1 MATECREVE
10 PREVETTDRRTSKRG
25 RMNKRRCIKSSAR
38 NRAGDRGIIQ
48 VMNRYHRLWRL
59 FKERSSNRGPAG
71 AAICAAIRSS
81 GALAIAVLA
90 IAIAARLASPPAA
103 NAQDSQDLPKP
114 SEVVKINTLKLGGA
128 LKPGATSQLEVEA
141 AILPGWHINSNHPN
155 SADFIRTTLSVT
167 PPAAVK
173 AGAVAYPP
181 ADEIAPAFSGGEK
194 LSVFTGTMKFM
205 VPLSAAANF
214 KPAAGAEVAV
224 TLEYQPCNDNIC
236 MPPAKVSA
244 NASLGSIQ
252 PASAA
257 AQPHAALERARVA
270 LERARVVA
278 VAFGDSGSDSSG
290 DSADVSSGSD
300 DGGAQAHGS
309 ELANIFVVH
318 GMLIGLLAVLLGG
331 LALNLTPCVYPLIGV
346 TIAYFGNQGGGPRK
360 IAVLAVIYVLGIAL
374 TFSLAGVAVALSG
387 GLFGAALQNPL
398 VLIAIAAMLLVL
410 AASSFGVFSLQPPQ
424 WLMQRAG
431 VARPGYLG
439 SLVMGFGMGVVAAPC
454 IGPIVLGLLLM
465 VERSASPVFGF
476 VLFFTLAIGLGL
488 PYIALAL
495 AAGHIRTLPRSGEWL
510 AWIEQLF
517 GFVLVGLALYFL
529 DPVVRGWTMR
539 IMPYY
544 AAAAGIFLGFIT
556 PAGRQWRPFL
566 VFRSALGALSL
577 GALVWMLTFSAA
589 KPATQLA
596 FDPYDVA
603 ILNQARAAKKPVVID
618 FSASWCVPCREM
630 VRTTFRDPAV
640 IEAASHFVRLQ
651 ADITD
656 RNNRNT
662 QLALQYEVRGVPT
675 TVFIDKN
682 GRILKREVGYLNSRR
697 FLSDLREVDEMD
709 SLPEVRATP
718 PTVYTRLA
726 ASF

>member
-10 PREVETTDRRTSKRG
+10 PKSRRMGKRG
-25 RMNKRRCIKSSAR
+25 RMKRTAR
-38 NRAGDRGIIQ
+38 NRAWDCGILQ
-48 VMNRYHRLWRL
+48 VMNRYRRLRRL
-59 FKERSSNRGPAG
+59 LKERSSNRGSAG
-71 AAICAAIRSS
+71 AAVWPS
-81 GALAIAVLA
+81 GALAVAVLA
-90 IAIAARLASPPAA
+90 ITIAARLAWPLPAS
-103 NAQDSQDLPKP
+103 AQDSQDLPKP

-128 LKPGATSQLEVEA
+128 LKPGSTSQLEVEA
-141 AILPGWHINSNHPN
+141 EILPGWHINSDHPN

-167 PPAAVK
+167 PPKAVK

-214 KPAAGAEVAV
+214 KPDSGAEVAV

-244 NASLGSIQ
+244 NASLGSIE
-252 PASAA
+252 PASAGSP
-257 AQPHAALERARVA
+257 PHAA

-278 VAFGDSGSDSSG
+278 VAFGDSGSDASG
-290 DSADVSSGSD
+290 DSSDVSSGSD
-300 DGGAQAHGS
+300 DGGSQAPGS
-309 ELANIFVVH
+309 ELANIFVAH
-318 GMLIGLLAVLLGG
+318 GILIGLLAVLLGG

-410 AASSFGVFSLQPPQ
+410 AASSFGMFSLQPPQ

-439 SLVMGFGMGVVAAPC
+439 SLVMGLGMGVVAAPC

-465 VERSASPVFGF
+465 VERSASPIFGF
-476 VLFFTLAIGLGL
+476 ALFFTLAIGLGL

-495 AAGHIRTLPRSGEWL
+495 AAGHIRALPRSGEWL

-566 VFRSALGALSL
+566 VFRSVLGAISL
-577 GALVWMLTFSAA
+577 GALVWMLAFSAA
-589 KPATQLA
+589 KPAAQLA
-596 FDPYDVA
+596 FDPYDVCRPQPGPRGEKTGGDRFQCVVVRPVPRDGA
-603 ILNQARAAKKPVVID
+603 YDVSRSGSYRGGLTFRPSPGRYHRSQQSQHTTGPAVRDKGRADDCLHRQARPD
-618 FSASWCVPCREM
+618 
-630 VRTTFRDPAV
+630 
-640 IEAASHFVRLQ
+640 
-651 ADITD
+651 
-656 RNNRNT
+656 
-662 QLALQYEVRGVPT
+662 
-675 TVFIDKN
+675 
-682 GRILKREVGYLNSRR
+682 LK
-697 FLSDLREVDEMD
+697 
-709 SLPEVRATP
+709 A
-718 PTVYTRLA
+718 
-726 ASF
+726 

>member
-1 MATECREVE
+1 MG
-10 PREVETTDRRTSKRG
+10 KRG
-25 RMNKRRCIKSSAR
+25 RMKWTAR
-38 NRAGDRGIIQ
+38 NCAWDCGIIQ
-48 VMNRYHRLWRL
+48 VMNRYRRLWRF
-59 FKERSSNRGPAG
+59 FKSRSSNHGSAG
-71 AAICAAIRSS
+71 DALWSS
-81 GALAIAVLA
+81 GALAIAILA
-90 IAIAARLASPPAA
+90 IGMAARLAWPPAA

-114 SEVVKINTLKLGGA
+114 SEVVKINTLKLGGT

-141 AILPGWHINSNHPN
+141 EILPGWHINSDHPN

-167 PPAAVK
+167 PPAAIK

-214 KPAAGAEVAV
+214 KPDSDGEIAV

-252 PASAA
+252 PASANS
-257 AQPHAALERARVA
+257 PHAAFERARLYAVA
-270 LERARVVA
+270 LGDTG
-278 VAFGDSGSDSSG
+278 GDSSDI
-290 DSADVSSGSD
+290 SSGSD
-300 DGGAQAHGS
+300 DGGSQAPGS
-309 ELANIFVVH
+309 ELANIFLAH

-360 IAVLAVIYVLGIAL
+360 IAVLSVIYVLGIAL
-374 TFSLAGVAVALSG
+374 TFSLAGIAVALSG

-410 AASSFGVFSLQPPQ
+410 AASSFGMFSLQPPP

-431 VARPGYLG
+431 VARRGYLG
-439 SLVMGFGMGVVAAPC
+439 SLVMGLGMGVVAAPC
-454 IGPIVLGLLLM
+454 IGPIVLGLLLV

-476 VLFFTLAIGLGL
+476 ALFFTLAIGLGL

-495 AAGHIRTLPRSGEWL
+495 AAGHIRALPRSGEWL

-529 DPVVRGWTMR
+529 DPVVHGWTMR

-566 VFRSALGALSL
+566 VFRSVLGALSL

-603 ILNQARAAKKPVVID
+603 VLNQARAAKKPVVID

-640 IEAASHFVRLQ
+640 IEAAKHFVRLQ

-662 QLALQYEVRGVPT
+662 QLALQYDVRGVPT
-675 TVFIDKN
+675 TVFIDKH

-697 FLSDLREVDEMD
+697 FLNDLREVDEMD
-709 SLPEVRATP
+709 GLPEVRATP
-718 PTVYTRLA
+718 PLTYLKLA

>member
-1 MATECREVE
+1 MSRYR
-10 PREVETTDRRTSKRG
+10 PLWRFF
-25 RMNKRRCIKSSAR
+25 
-38 NRAGDRGIIQ
+38 GDRGS
-48 VMNRYHRLWRL
+48 N
-59 FKERSSNRGPAG
+59 RSSAG
-71 AAICAAIRSS
+71 AVVRSS
-81 GALAIAVLA
+81 GALAIAIFAV
-90 IAIAARLASPPAA
+90 AIAARLAWPQAA

-114 SEVVKINTLKLGGA
+114 SEVVKIDSLKLGGA

-141 AILPGWHINSNHPN
+141 EILPGWHINSNHPN

-173 AGAVAYPP
+173 AGAVTYPP

-194 LSVFTGTMKFM
+194 LSVFTGTMKFT
-205 VPLSAAANF
+205 VPLSAAAGF
-214 KPAAGAEVAV
+214 KSDSGAEVGV

-244 NASLGSIQ
+244 SASLGSMQ
-252 PASAA
+252 PASATSS
-257 AQPHAALERARVA
+257 PHAALERAR
-270 LERARVVA
+270 LLA
-278 VAFGDSGSDSSG
+278 VAFGDNGGDSSG
-290 DSADVSSGSD
+290 DSSDVSSDNSPD
-300 DGGAQAHGS
+300 NSSNDGGPQAPES
-309 ELANIFVVH
+309 ELANIFLAH

-410 AASSFGVFSLQPPQ
+410 AASSFGMFSLKPPQ
-424 WLMQRAG
+424 WLMRRAG

-439 SLVMGFGMGVVAAPC
+439 SLVMGLGMGVVAAPC

-465 VERSASPVFGF
+465 VERSESPVFGF
-476 VLFFTLAIGLGL
+476 ALFFTLAIGLGL

-495 AAGHIRTLPRSGEWL
+495 AAGHIKTLPRSGEWL
-510 AWIEQLF
+510 AWVEQLF

-529 DPVVRGWTMR
+529 DPVTRGWTTR
-539 IMPYY
+539 VIPYY
-544 AAAAGIFLGFIT
+544 AVAAGIFLGFVT
-556 PAGRQWRPFL
+556 PAGRRWRPFL
-566 VFRSALGALSL
+566 VFRSVLGALSL
-577 GALVWMLTFSAA
+577 GALVWMLMFSAA
-589 KPATQLA
+589 KPAAQLA
-596 FDPYDVA
+596 FTPYDVA

-618 FSASWCVPCREM
+618 FSAAWCVPCREM
-630 VRTTFRDPAV
+630 IRTTFRDPAV

-656 RNNRNT
+656 RDNRNT
-662 QLALQYEVRGVPT
+662 QLALQYAIRGVPT
-675 TVFIDKN
+675 TVFIDKH

-697 FLSDLREVDEMD
+697 FLSDLRQIDEMD
-709 SLPEVRATP
+709 GLPEVRATP
-718 PTVYTRLA
+718 PSIHVKLA
-726 ASF
+726 ASL

>member
-1 MATECREVE
+1 MGKR
-10 PREVETTDRRTSKRG
+10 DRMKRT
-25 RMNKRRCIKSSAR
+25 AR
-38 NRAGDRGIIQ
+38 NRASDCGIIQ
-48 VMNRYHRLWRL
+48 VMNRYRRLWRL
-59 FKERSSNRGPAG
+59 LKERSSNRGSAG
-71 AAICAAIRSS
+71 AAVWPS
-81 GALAIAVLA
+81 GALAVAVLA
-90 IAIAARLASPPAA
+90 ITIAARLAWPLPAS
-103 NAQDSQDLPKP
+103 AQDSQDLPKP

-128 LKPGATSQLEVEA
+128 LKPGSTSQLEVEA
-141 AILPGWHINSNHPN
+141 EILPGWHINSDHPN

-173 AGAVAYPP
+173 AGAVAYPS

-194 LSVFTGTMKFM
+194 LSVFTGTMKFI

-214 KPAAGAEVAV
+214 KPDSGAEVAV

-244 NASLGSIQ
+244 NASLGSIE
-252 PASAA
+252 PASAGSP
-257 AQPHAALERARVA
+257 PHAA

-278 VAFGDSGSDSSG
+278 VAFGDSGSDASG
-290 DSADVSSGSD
+290 DSSDVSSGSD
-300 DGGAQAHGS
+300 AGGSQAPGS
-309 ELANIFVVH
+309 ELANIFVAH
-318 GMLIGLLAVLLGG
+318 GILIGLLAVLLGG

-360 IAVLAVIYVLGIAL
+360 IAVLAVIYVLGIAV

-410 AASSFGVFSLQPPQ
+410 AASSFGMFSLQPPQ

-439 SLVMGFGMGVVAAPC
+439 SLVMGLGMGVVAAPC

-465 VERSASPVFGF
+465 VERSASPIFGF
-476 VLFFTLAIGLGL
+476 ALFFTLAIGLGL

-495 AAGHIRTLPRSGEWL
+495 AAGHIRALPRSGEWL

-529 DPVVRGWTMR
+529 DPVARGWTMR

-566 VFRSALGALSL
+566 VFRSVLGALSL

-589 KPATQLA
+589 KPAAQLA

-603 ILNQARAAKKPVVID
+603 VLNQARAAKKPVVID

-662 QLALQYEVRGVPT
+662 QLALQYAIRGVPT
-675 TVFIDKN
+675 TVFIDKH
-682 GRILKREVGYLNSRR
+682 GRILKREVGYLNSSR

-709 SLPEVRATP
+709 GLPEVRATP
-718 PTVYTRLA
+718 PTMYAKLA
-726 ASF
+726 AAL

>member
-1 MATECREVE
+1 MG
-10 PREVETTDRRTSKRG
+10 KRS
-25 RMNKRRCIKSSAR
+25 RMKWTAR
-38 NRAGDRGIIQ
+38 NRAWDCGIIQ
-48 VMNRYHRLWRL
+48 VMNRYRRLWRL
-59 FKERSSNRGPAG
+59 LKKRSSNPSLAG
-71 AAICAAIRSS
+71 AVVWSS

-90 IAIAARLASPPAA
+90 IALAARLALPGAA

-114 SEVVKINTLKLGGA
+114 SEVVKINTLKLSDA

-141 AILPGWHINSNHPN
+141 EILPGWHINSNHPN

-194 LSVFTGTMKFM
+194 LSVFTGTMRFM

-214 KPAAGAEVAV
+214 KPDSGAEVAV

-244 NASLGSIQ
+244 NASLASIQ

-257 AQPHAALERARVA
+257 ASPHAALERAP
-270 LERARVVA
+270 VVA
-278 VAFGDSGSDSSG
+278 VAFGDSGGDSSG
-290 DSADVSSGSD
+290 DSSDVSSGSD
-300 DGGAQAHGS
+300 DGGSQAPGS
-309 ELANIFVVH
+309 ELANSFFAH

-398 VLIAIAAMLLVL
+398 VLIAIASMLLVL
-410 AASSFGVFSLQPPQ
+410 AASSFGMFSLQPPQ

-439 SLVMGFGMGVVAAPC
+439 SLVMGLGMGVVAAPC

-465 VERSASPVFGF
+465 VERSASPIFGF
-476 VLFFTLAIGLGL
+476 ALFFTLAMGLGL

-495 AAGHIRTLPRSGEWL
+495 AAGHIRSLPRSGEWL

-577 GALVWMLTFSAA
+577 AALVWMLTFSAA
-589 KPATQLA
+589 KPAAQLA

-662 QLALQYEVRGVPT
+662 QLALQYAVRGVPT
-675 TVFIDKN
+675 TVFIDKH

-697 FLSDLREVDEMD
+697 FLNDLREVDEMD
-709 SLPEVRATP
+709 GLPEVRATP
-718 PTVYTRLA
+718 LTVYTRLA

>member
-10 PREVETTDRRTSKRG
+10 PKSRRMGKRG
-25 RMNKRRCIKSSAR
+25 RMKRTAR
-38 NRAGDRGIIQ
+38 NRASDCGIIQ
-48 VMNRYHRLWRL
+48 VMNRYRRLRRR
-59 FKERSSNRGPAG
+59 FKERSSNRGPA
-71 AAICAAIRSS
+71 AIWPS
-81 GALAIAVLA
+81 GALAFAILAV
-90 IAIAARLASPPAA
+90 AIAAPLVWMRAA

-128 LKPGATSQLEVEA
+128 LKPGATSHLEVEA
-141 AILPGWHINSNHPN
+141 EILPGWHINSDHPN

-167 PPAAVK
+167 PPKAVK

-214 KPAAGAEVAV
+214 KPDSGAEVAV

-252 PASAA
+252 PASAGSP
-257 AQPHAALERARVA
+257 PHAA

-278 VAFGDSGSDSSG
+278 VAFGDSGSDASG
-290 DSADVSSGSD
+290 DSSDVSSGSD
-300 DGGAQAHGS
+300 DGGSQAPGS
-309 ELANIFVVH
+309 ELDNIFVAH
-318 GMLIGLLAVLLGG
+318 GILIGLLAVLLGG

-360 IAVLAVIYVLGIAL
+360 IAVLAVIYVFGIAL

-410 AASSFGVFSLQPPQ
+410 AASSFGMFSLQPPQ

-439 SLVMGFGMGVVAAPC
+439 SLVMGLGMGVVAAPC

-465 VERSASPVFGF
+465 VERSASPIFGF
-476 VLFFTLAIGLGL
+476 ALFFTLAIGLGL

-495 AAGHIRTLPRSGEWL
+495 AAGHIRALPRSGEWL

-529 DPVVRGWTMR
+529 DPVVRGWTRR

-566 VFRSALGALSL
+566 VFRSVLGAISL
-577 GALVWMLTFSAA
+577 GALVWMLAFSAA
-589 KPATQLA
+589 KPAAQLA

-603 ILNQARAAKKPVVID
+603 ALNQARAAKKPVVID

-662 QLALQYEVRGVPT
+662 QLALQYAIRGVPT
-675 TVFIDKN
+675 TVFIDKH
-682 GRILKREVGYLNSRR
+682 GRILKREVGYLNSSR

-709 SLPEVRATP
+709 GLPEVRATP
-718 PTVYTRLA
+718 PTMYAKLA
-726 ASF
+726 AAL